1 MGSPISPVIAD
12 LVMEEIEETAIAT
25 APHPP
30 KWWFRYVDDSHTCLR
45 KHQVDEFHQHL
56 NSINS
61 HIQFTLELED
71 TKGQGLPFL
80 DTITTR
86 RGTQLEVNVYRKPT
100 HTDRYLDFNSRHP
113 MCHKRSVVSTLLRR
127 AQSIPSTQKGKREER
142 KRVKAV
148 LRDNNYPSSFINSC
162 ERSLSKLPT
171 DLPSNG
177 FVVLPYVQGISE
189 RISWILRQHQ
199 VKVAF
204 KPLRTVNSLFPRPKA
219 QEKVDRPQSGTVY
232 KISYTNCSFVY
243 YGQTERSL
251 KTRIKEHKRAVAM
264 FDHDSKVACHV
275 HEMDFGSVRVVG
287 HDANYHER
295 LFLEAWYPIK
305 DPQSGNDHIA
315 IPDVYKSLA
324 CA

>member
-1 MGSPISPVIAD
+1 M
-12 LVMEEIEETAIAT
+12 
-25 APHPP
+25 
-30 KWWFRYVDDSHTCLR
+30 DDSHTCLR
-45 KHQVDEFHQHL
+45 KHQGDEFHQHL
-56 NSINS
+56 NLVNP

-100 HTDRYLDFNSRHP
+100 HTDRYLDFNSHYL

-127 AQSIPSTQKGKREER
+127 AQNIPSTQKGKREER
-142 KRVKAV
+142 KRVEAV

-171 DLPSNG
+171 HLPSNG

-189 RISWILRQHQ
+189 RIGWILRKHQ
-199 VKVAF
+199 FNVAF

-219 QEKVDRPQSGTVY
+219 QEKVDRPHSGTVY
-232 KISYTNCSFVY
+232 KISCTNCSFVY

-251 KTRIKEHKRAVAM
+251 KTRITEHKRAVAM
-264 FDHDSKVACHV
+264 FDHDSKIACHV
-275 HEMDFGSVRVVG
+275 HENNHEMDFGSVRVVG
-287 HDANYHER
+287 NGHCNFCN
-295 LFLEAWYPIK
+295 FLVLKNIFSTHRAHLWS
-305 DPQSGNDHIA
+305 DRHNSDLHI
-315 IPDVYKSLA
+315 SL
-324 CA
+324 